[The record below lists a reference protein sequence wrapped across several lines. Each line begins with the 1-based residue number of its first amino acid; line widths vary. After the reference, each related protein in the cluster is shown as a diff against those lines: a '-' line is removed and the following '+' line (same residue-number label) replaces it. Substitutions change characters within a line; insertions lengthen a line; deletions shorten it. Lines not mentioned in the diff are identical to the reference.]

1 MSTAIESFAPAG
13 RTLPAMLEQQCRRFP
28 ERTLLVAGDTRWRYA
43 DALRTAQAMGAVLQA
58 AGIRVGDRV
67 ALMCG
72 NRAEFLQAFL
82 GCAWIGAVT
91 VPVNTAVRGAT
102 LRHILANSG
111 ARLFVAEAEGLAA
124 LRGLEDRDGL
134 PLEHVWRIDAPQEPG
149 TEPFPAPGDVLV
161 DAAPVQPGD
170 TLAILYTSGT
180 TGLSKGVC
188 CPHAQF
194 YWWGRHT
201 AALLELGDGEVLLT
215 TLPLFHTNAMNAF
228 FQALLT
234 GSTLVVEKRFSA
246 SGFWAALVRHQ
257 ATATYVLAGIVINA
271 VSKSLIMVLK
281 YFADPDNELA
291 AMEYWEMG
299 TFGNVTTS
307 KVLSILPLFAM
318 GLIGLLLLRRQIEL
332 MALGDEECRGLG
344 VRLRLTRAAVL
355 LLSTL
360 LVSSV
365 ICITG
370 LVAFAGLIAP
380 HTARL
385 MLRRNDSLTLLMSG
399 LMGALVV
406 LCADILARTLYSSEL
421 PISIL
426 TTVIGVPILVYF
438 MCKRGGAA

>member
-1 MSTAIESFAPAG
+1 MQETMLQNRKPVIRSYWLVGACIAVGFIASICIGNYPISIREIISILTGGEVGAMTRKVFFTLRLPRTCMGVMAGAGLGVAGSVYQMIFRNPLASPDIIGVSSGANLGAAIAIVSVGIGVGGIALGAFAGGLLAV
-13 RTLPAMLEQQCRRFP
+13 AFVM
-28 ERTLLVAGDTRWRYA
+28 LLVRATRA
-43 DALRTAQAMGAVLQA
+43 
-58 AGIRVGDRV
+58 
-67 ALMCG
+67 
-72 NRAEFLQAFL
+72 
-82 GCAWIGAVT
+82 
-91 VPVNTAVRGAT
+91 NT
-102 LRHILANSG
+102 
-111 ARLFVAEAEGLAA
+111 
-124 LRGLEDRDGL
+124 
-134 PLEHVWRIDAPQEPG
+134 
-149 TEPFPAPGDVLV
+149 
-161 DAAPVQPGD
+161 
-170 TLAILYTSGT
+170 
-180 TGLSKGVC
+180 
-188 CPHAQF
+188 
-194 YWWGRHT
+194 
-201 AALLELGDGEVLLT
+201 
-215 TLPLFHTNAMNAF
+215 
-228 FQALLT
+228 
-234 GSTLVVEKRFSA
+234 
-246 SGFWAALVRHQ
+246 
-257 ATATYVLAGIVINA
+257 TATYVLAGIVINA

-307 KVLSILPLFAM
+307 KVLSILPLFAV